1 MSCEAYREL
10 MDAYL
15 DDSLDE
21 VRRTGFRAHLRSCAD
36 CREIVVR
43 HEPTMGLVLNAGA
56 PVDEARVEA
65 CVTAVM
71 SGIRR
76 ERLERRLRPSRTPW
90 LAAAAAVVIA
100 VVAAG
105 WWWQSQDGPAAPA
118 PLQAEAAAEPDV
130 EATTETTAAP
140 RVEPPRVEVD
150 MTEEEVRVYRYAIG
164 DDASTGAIFIVN
176 PAMEL

>member
-1 MSCEAYREL
+1 MSCESYRDL
-10 MDAYL
+10 IDAYL

-21 VRRTGFRAHLRSCAD
+21 VRRTGLRAHLRSCAD
-36 CREIVVR
+36 CRDIVVR
-43 HEPTMGLVLNAGA
+43 REPTMALVLGAGT

-76 ERLERRLRPSRTPW
+76 ERLERRLRPSHTPW
-90 LAAAAAVVIA
+90 FAAAAAVVIA
-100 VVAAG
+100 VFAAG
-105 WWWQSQDGPAAPA
+105 WWWQTQGEPAAPA
-118 PLQAEAAAEPDV
+118 GLQAEAVVEADTETAAES
-130 EATTETTAAP
+130 TAEP

-164 DDASTGAIFIVN
+164 GDESTGAIFIVN